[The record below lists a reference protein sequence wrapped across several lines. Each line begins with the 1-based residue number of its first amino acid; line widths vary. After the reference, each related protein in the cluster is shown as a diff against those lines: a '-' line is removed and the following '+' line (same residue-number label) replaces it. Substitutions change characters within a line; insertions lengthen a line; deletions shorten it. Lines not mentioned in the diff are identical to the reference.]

1 MEKKG
6 YLYAFIAVINWST
19 VASAFKISL
28 RYMDFIHLLFF
39 SSITSII
46 ILFLVLLVQNKIKL
60 LKEYS
65 KKDYLSSILLGFL
78 NPFLYYTVLF
88 KAYSL
93 LPAQEAQP
101 LNYTWP
107 IMLVLFSI
115 PLLKQKI
122 KAKNVIAIFISFI
135 GILTISTEGN
145 VAGLHF
151 SNTLGVTLALSSSI
165 IWALFWIY
173 NVRSKIEIEA
183 KLFLNFL
190 FGLCF
195 IIPLFIF
202 FSKPDFPPMQGFLG
216 AIYVGIFEMGITFLI
231 WLKALKISTSAQVS
245 NLIYLSPFISLILIH
260 LIVGEKIM
268 FSTIIGL
275 IFIIAGIMI
284 QQYSGPAEI

>member
-78 NPFLYYTVLF
+78 NSFLYYTVLF

-122 KAKNVIAIFISFI
+122 KLK
-135 GILTISTEGN
+135 
-145 VAGLHF
+145 
-151 SNTLGVTLALSSSI
+151 
-165 IWALFWIY
+165 
-173 NVRSKIEIEA
+173 
-183 KLFLNFL
+183 KL
-190 FGLCF
+190 
-195 IIPLFIF
+195 
-202 FSKPDFPPMQGFLG
+202 
-216 AIYVGIFEMGITFLI
+216 
-231 WLKALKISTSAQVS
+231 
-245 NLIYLSPFISLILIH
+245 
-260 LIVGEKIM
+260 
-268 FSTIIGL
+268 
-275 IFIIAGIMI
+275 
-284 QQYSGPAEI
+284 